1 MPSAL
6 FRQFLK
12 IMFLNKTARA
22 LPYGYDCVQFSFIS
36 FCLHSYNEGQTGN
49 IFITA
54 RFISFVLV
62 LLTSDY
68 QLLRKKQI
76 MLSLREALTLEIQGY
91 NKVDSERDP

>member
-1 MPSAL
+1 MRGKP
-6 FRQFLK
+6 
-12 IMFLNKTARA
+12 
-22 LPYGYDCVQFSFIS
+22 G
-36 FCLHSYNEGQTGN
+36 

-68 QLLRKKQI
+68 QLLRKKQL
-76 MLSLREALTLEIQGY
+76 MLGLREALTLEIQGY